1 VPDGATVDAEGH
13 LWSAIAGGGKIVCFN
28 PDGTIARTV
37 EMPVPIVTSVM
48 IGGDNLD
55 VMYATSIGSKTLG
68 MEPGPDGG
76 RLFAIKG
83 LGVKGKPEPRFA
95 G

>member
-1 VPDGATVDAEGH
+1 
-13 LWSAIAGGGKIVCFN
+13 VCYN
-28 PDGTIARTV
+28 PDGKIARTV
-37 EMPVPIVTSVM
+37 EVPVPIITSVM
-48 IGGDNLD
+48 FGGDNLD
-55 VMYATSIGSKTLG
+55 VMYATSIGAKTLG

-83 LGVKGKPEPRFA
+83 LGVKGKPESRFA

>member
-1 VPDGATVDAEGH
+1 M
-13 LWSAIAGGGKIVCFN
+13 F
-28 PDGTIARTV
+28 
-37 EMPVPIVTSVM
+37 
-48 IGGDNLD
+48 GGDNLD

-68 MEPGPDGG
+68 MEPGRG
-76 RLFAIKG
+76 RPPVRIKG

>member
-1 VPDGATVDAEGH
+1 MLQFTLPVRCTGEKLAEPEVAT
-13 LWSAIAGGGKIVCFN
+13 FN
-28 PDGTIARTV
+28 TERDRAHNLGPFL
-37 EMPVPIVTSVM
+37 PIITSM
-48 IGGDNLD
+48 MFGGDNLD
-55 VMYATSIGSKTLG
+55 VMYATSIGAKTLG